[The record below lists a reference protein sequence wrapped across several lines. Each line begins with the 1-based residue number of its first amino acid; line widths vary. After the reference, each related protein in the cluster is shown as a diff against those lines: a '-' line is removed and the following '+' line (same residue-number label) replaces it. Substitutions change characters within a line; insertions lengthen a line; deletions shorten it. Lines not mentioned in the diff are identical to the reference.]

1 MPVRVAVG
9 CPLDEATA
17 FYLYWARADACPL
30 MSTASMSLSHPQ
42 VARALN
48 QNAPSLNTVQ
58 RGYGW
63 TPEQMFIREFNW
75 RLSQEELEG
84 GIEIY
89 DRTVIYCFV

>member
-1 MPVRVAVG
+1 MNL
-9 CPLDEATA
+9 CFT
-17 FYLYWARADACPL
+17 
-30 MSTASMSLSHPQ
+30 Q

-48 QNAPSLNTVQ
+48 QTAPSLNTVQ
-58 RGYGW
+58 KGYGW

-89 DRTVIYCFV
+89 DRTVRIY